1 MQLYLMQHGLAL
13 TKQEDLEQPLSP
25 AGIDQVRESAA
36 GIRQLRL
43 SFDLIAASPKRRAQQ
58 TAALVAEAV
67 RYPYSDIL
75 TTEALLPHA
84 DPEDV
89 LTLLESEADDSRIL
103 LVGHLP
109 LLEAL
114 APRLLGGGHVA
125 FEQAGL
131 CLLERTDATAPTR
144 LRYLLTAGH
153 LSRFSAKPA

>member
-13 TKQEDLEQPLSP
+13 SKEDDPERPLSP
-25 AGIDQVRESAA
+25 AGVDQVRESAA

-75 TTEALLPHA
+75 TTEALLPQA
-84 DPEDV
+84 NPEEV
-89 LTLLESEADDSRIL
+89 LTHLESEADDSRIL

-109 LLEAL
+109 LLEVL
-114 APRLLGGGHVA
+114 AARLLGGGQIA

-131 CLLERTDATAPTR
+131 CLLEKAVADEVAR
-144 LRYLLTAGH
+144 LQFLLTAAH
-153 LSRFSAKPA
+153 LSRFTIKAS